1 MHLSSGC
8 NWDSIHRIISFDRP
22 GTKIWFYK
30 FKLWRYRRG
39 GFSERKWKPASCW
52 KLLRWLSTISCWVS
66 PNIHKR
72 SLSNQEFDQV
82 NRQIPFKDLL
92 RSWKGWFNE
101 WNFYLTGLIYMC
113 SRLIVNLSQVY
124 MPFYLTDALKEP

>member
-1 MHLSSGC
+1 MTENSSSENSELFSECRIRLFPTLITKLKWPSSGLALIL
-8 NWDSIHRIISFDRP
+8 N
-22 GTKIWFYK
+22 
-30 FKLWRYRRG
+30 
-39 GFSERKWKPASCW
+39 
-52 KLLRWLSTISCWVS
+52 
-66 PNIHKR
+66 
-72 SLSNQEFDQV
+72 
-82 NRQIPFKDLL
+82 DLL